1 MKDSN
6 ESATLADTLSG
17 FTVRRMMPPAVLLAA
32 FLLVGVGIWGPEAR
46 AQSATE
52 STTGAIGAAN
62 TPDGAGVKGAGEKTV
77 TLNFREMEI
86 QTLISTVSDIT
97 GRNFIV
103 DPRVRGKV
111 TVISKHAM
119 GEEELYRVFL
129 SILQVHGF
137 SAVQTGEVTK
147 IIPDITAK
155 QSGVPVQSPF
165 DGAAQDEYVTQ
176 VIPIENVA
184 AAQLVPILRPLV
196 PQQSHL
202 AAYPPTNVLIISDRS
217 GNIDRMLDIVRRI
230 DKANT
235 EEIEVIRID
244 HASATDLARVLQT
257 LYKRD
262 PNQPSST
269 NLQISVDERTNSLL
283 VVGDPTGRLR
293 VRALIA
299 QLDVPVD
306 TGGGST
312 QVVYLRY
319 ANAKDLLP
327 VLTGIGDHYRES
339 SAQRRAPVPAQNA
352 VAGGDSN
359 SLSGLSEADL
369 RINIQADEN
378 SNALVITASPKVFK
392 SMRSVISQ
400 LDIRRSQ
407 VMVEA
412 IIAEVSSDKASELG
426 VNWLV
431 DGASGQSSQ
440 EGGAALSN
448 FGGTLGTLVSL
459 AGGTSAALPGGF
471 TMAVGDFRSGG
482 TRFAAVLNALTSNA
496 DTNILSTPTLMTTDN
511 EAAEIRVAENVPFVT
526 GQYTNT
532 GSDSSVSPFQTI
544 EREDVGLIL
553 KVKPQ
558 INEGDSIKL
567 DIELEVSNLST
578 SVANAVDI
586 TTKKRTVKTSV
597 IVENRQVLVI
607 GGLIDDSVSD
617 TEQKVPFL
625 GDIPVLGAA
634 FRYTKTSKVKR
645 NLMIFLHPVVMR
657 DASEALYHTSQKY
670 DYIRTLQLEK
680 KQKGTLL
687 LRKDRYMPLL
697 PEFTSLVSLP
707 PPFEELE
714 DVAPA
719 GEVTSDASQPVSVPV
734 AK

>member
-1 MKDSN
+1 MKDSIKSPTQVGKRLTQA
-6 ESATLADTLSG
+6 ERAARPFVTVLAIALLFGMSVSGATSYAQEISSD
-17 FTVRRMMPPAVLLAA
+17 
-32 FLLVGVGIWGPEAR
+32 AR
-46 AQSATE
+46 SKVTFDE
-52 STTGAIGAAN
+52 
-62 TPDGAGVKGAGEKTV
+62 EKNTV

-86 QTLISTVSDIT
+86 QTLITTVSEIT

-137 SAVQTGEVTK
+137 SAVQTGEVIK

-155 QSGVPVQSPF
+155 QSGVPVQSPY
-165 DGAAQDEYVTQ
+165 DQSAQDEYVTQ

-184 AAQLVPILRPLV
+184 AAQLVPIIRPLV

-217 GNIDRMLDIVRRI
+217 GNIERVLDIVRRI

-235 EEIEVIRID
+235 EEIEVIRIE

-269 NLQISVDERTNSLL
+269 NQQISVDERTNSIL

-339 SAQRRAPVPAQNA
+339 STQQQRRTRPQAQTAQGGMA
-352 VAGGDSN
+352 VADTN
-359 SLSGLSEADL
+359 TLAGLSEADL

-431 DGASGQSSQ
+431 DAVSGDSSQ
-440 EGGAALSN
+440 DGGAALSN

-459 AGGTSAALPGGF
+459 SRGASASLPGGF

-482 TRFAAVLNALTSNA
+482 TRFGAVLNALTSNA

-532 GSDSSVSPFQTI
+532 GSDSSVNPFQTI

-597 IVENRQVLVI
+597 VVENRQVLVI

-617 TEQKVPFL
+617 TEQKVPVL
-625 GDIPVLGAA
+625 GDIPLLGMA
-634 FRYTKTSKVKR
+634 FRYTKTAKVKR
-645 NLMIFLHPVVMR
+645 NLMIFLHPVIMR
-657 DASEALYHTSQKY
+657 DANDALYYTSQKY
-670 DYIRTLQLEK
+670 DYIRGLQLEK
-680 KQKGTLL
+680 KEKGTLL

-697 PEFTSLVSLP
+697 PEFTSLVTLP
-707 PPFEELE
+707 PPFDELE
-714 DVAPA
+714 LDDS
-719 GEVTSDASQPVSVPV
+719 ETESTSQA
-734 AK
+734 AAE

>member
-1 MKDSN
+1 MKDSCN
-6 ESATLADTLSG
+6 TTESAILYSNRFFRWAGLRSACLLSVVCLG
-17 FTVRRMMPPAVLLAA
+17 ITVFAWNAYAAESDAAV
-32 FLLVGVGIWGPEAR
+32 
-46 AQSATE
+46 QSDE
-52 STTGAIGAAN
+52 
-62 TPDGAGVKGAGEKTV
+62 TV
-77 TLNFREMEI
+77 TLNFRDMEI

-97 GRNFIV
+97 GRNFII

-119 GEEELYRVFL
+119 GEDELYRVFL

-137 SAVQTGEVTK
+137 SAVQTGEVIK

-155 QSGVPVQSPF
+155 QSGVPVQSPY
-165 DGAAQDEYVTQ
+165 DSAAQDEYVTQ

-184 AAQLVPILRPLV
+184 ATQLVPILRPLV

-217 GNIDRMLDIVRRI
+217 GNIDRILDIVRRI

-235 EEIEVIRID
+235 EEIEVIRVE
-244 HASATDLARVLQT
+244 HASAPDLARVLQT

-262 PNQPSST
+262 PNQPTST
-269 NLQISVDERTNSLL
+269 NLQISVDERTNCLL
-283 VVGDPTGRLR
+283 VVGDPTGRMR

-299 QLDVPVD
+299 QLDVPVVAS
-306 TGGGST
+306 GGST
-312 QVVYLRY
+312 QVIYLRY

-339 SAQRRAPVPAQNA
+339 SASRRSSTTT
-352 VAGGDSN
+352 AGGANKDSSAAGIDEN
-359 SLSGLSEADL
+359 ISLAGLSEADL
-369 RINIQADEN
+369 QINIQADEN
-378 SNALVITASPKVFK
+378 SNSLVITSSPKVFK
-392 SMRSVISQ
+392 SLREVVSQ
-400 LDIRRSQ
+400 LDIRRAQ

-426 VNWLV
+426 VNWVV
-431 DGASGQSSQ
+431 DGASADSSKG
-440 EGGAALSN
+440 GGAAVSN

-459 AGGTSAALPGGF
+459 AGGVSTSLPGGF
-471 TMAVGDFRSGG
+471 TAAVGDFRSGG
-482 TRFAAVLNALTSNA
+482 TRFAAVLNALTSHA

-597 IVENRQVLVI
+597 IVENRQVLI
-607 GGLIDDSVSD
+607 LGGLIDDSIMD

-625 GDIPVLGAA
+625 GDIPLLGAA
-634 FRYTKTSKVKR
+634 FRYTKTSKAKR

-657 DASEALYHTSQKY
+657 DTNDSLYYTHQKY
-670 DYIRTLQLEK
+670 DYIRALQLEK
-680 KQKGTLL
+680 KQKGTRL
-687 LRKDRYMPLL
+687 LRGDNYMPLL
-697 PEFTSLVSLP
+697 PEFTTLVNLPVPFDELNESTFNSAQLKTEESL
-707 PPFEELE
+707 
-714 DVAPA
+714 D
-719 GEVTSDASQPVSVPV
+719 
-734 AK
+734 